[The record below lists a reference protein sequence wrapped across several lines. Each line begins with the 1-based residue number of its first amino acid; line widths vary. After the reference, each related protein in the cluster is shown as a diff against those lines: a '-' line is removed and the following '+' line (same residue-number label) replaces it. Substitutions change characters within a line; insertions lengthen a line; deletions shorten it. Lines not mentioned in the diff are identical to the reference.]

1 MICDCCQPPKTK
13 RVRGR
18 CRGILGGGTGRGGAS
33 HGGRV
38 SFRANHVT
46 SHGCVGELVTVL
58 PNELDEFRKWK
69 KFRKGSQL
77 NNQEAASSSD
87 TIIDVVHSDS
97 GTFNQ
102 NHISNWILDSGA
114 SRHVTGKVNEFTSY
128 TPYSHSYKG
137 TIKTTD
143 GTLVLLEV
151 LGQFNAHHLLP
162 YHQYY
167 MFHPFL

>member
-1 MICDCCQPPKTK
+1 
-13 RVRGR
+13 
-18 CRGILGGGTGRGGAS
+18 
-33 HGGRV
+33 
-38 SFRANHVT
+38 
-46 SHGCVGELVTVL
+46 
-58 PNELDEFRKWK
+58 
-69 KFRKGSQL
+69 L